1 MMPDRQQ
8 RAGRE
13 RCWQEATTMIA
24 KGLAGFAL
32 TAAACLGFAM
42 LASGCGGNPPAPAAS
57 LETTPTSHGTPV
69 ADSVVADSFAPK
81 PVVKKVVVDPILLIH
96 TSAGD
101 VKVQLYIQ
109 KAPQTVDNFLRNYV
123 NRGYYD
129 QTIFH
134 HVDKNSMIA
143 AGGFSPDLQ
152 AKPSRAPVFN
162 EASNG
167 LKNTRGALT
176 MARDPEVAHS
186 ATSQFSSIWS
196 ITRAST
202 LFPKPPTPSM
212 ATACSG
218 KSSKAW
224 TCSTRSPSG
233 RLLPKVIFPRCRKK
247 PW

>member
-1 MMPDRQQ
+1 
-8 RAGRE
+8 
-13 RCWQEATTMIA
+13 MIA

-32 TAAACLGFAM
+32 TAAACLAFAM

-101 VKVQLYIQ
+101 VKVQLFIQ

-186 ATSQFSSIWS
+186 ATSQFFFNLVDNAGLDFVSEATDAEYGYCVFGQVIEGLDVLDK
-196 ITRAST
+196 IAERPVAAQGD
-202 LFPKPPTPSM
+202 FPAVPQE
-212 ATACSG
+212 AV
-218 KSSKAW
+218 
-224 TCSTRSPSG
+224 
-233 RLLPKVIFPRCRKK
+233 VIQNIQQIQ
-247 PW
+247 

>member
-1 MMPDRQQ
+1 
-8 RAGRE
+8 
-13 RCWQEATTMIA
+13 MIA

-101 VKVQLYIQ
+101 VKVQLFIQ

-186 ATSQFSSIWS
+186 ATSQFFFNLVDNAGLDFVSEATDAEYGYCVFGQVIEGLDVLDK
-196 ITRAST
+196 IAERPVAAQGD
-202 LFPKPPTPSM
+202 FPAVPQE
-212 ATACSG
+212 AV
-218 KSSKAW
+218 
-224 TCSTRSPSG
+224 
-233 RLLPKVIFPRCRKK
+233 VIQNIQQIQ
-247 PW
+247 

>member
-1 MMPDRQQ
+1 
-8 RAGRE
+8 
-13 RCWQEATTMIA
+13 MIA

-42 LASGCGGNPPAPAAS
+42 LASGCGGSPPAPAAS
-57 LETTPTSHGTPV
+57 LEATPTSHGTPV
-69 ADSVVADSFAPK
+69 ADSVVSDSFAPK
-81 PVVKKVVVDPILLIH
+81 PVVKKVVVDPILLVH

-101 VKVQLYIQ
+101 IKVQLFIQ

-143 AGGFSPDLQ
+143 AGGFTPDLQ
-152 AKPSRAPVFN
+152 AKSSRAPVLN
-162 EASNG
+162 EANNG

-186 ATSQFSSIWS
+186 ATSQFFFNLVDNPGLDFVSE
-196 ITRAST
+196 ASDAEYGYCVFGQIIEGLDVLDKIAAT
-202 LFPKPPTPSM
+202 PVAAQGDFPAVPQE
-212 ATACSG
+212 AV
-218 KSSKAW
+218 
-224 TCSTRSPSG
+224 
-233 RLLPKVIFPRCRKK
+233 VIQNIQQIQ
-247 PW
+247 